1 MKLTRDF
8 YNRDAHA
15 VAKDLLG
22 KLLVRKTTEGTVKG
36 RIVEV
41 EVYKGTVDSGDLACH
56 AFPMK
61 RTSRT
66 EILFGEAGHAYIYL
80 IYGMYSCLNL
90 VCNEVD
96 VPECVLI
103 RALEPVEGLE
113 LMQVRRKQQKSYA
126 LCSGPGKLCQAL
138 ALTRLEN
145 ALDLCGEELYVEE
158 DAENIRSNTSKNDAE
173 YTSADKY
180 FLTADKRI
188 NIDYAGEAK
197 DFLWRYTIAGHPFLS
212 VKEKK

>member
-1 MKLTRDF
+1 MKVTQDF
-8 YNRDAHA
+8 YNRDAHE
-15 VAKDLLG
+15 VARDLLG
-22 KLLVRKTTEGTVKG
+22 KLLVRRTSEGIVKG

-41 EVYKGTVDSGDLACH
+41 EVYKGTVESRDQACH
-56 AFPMK
+56 AYPMK

-66 EILFGEAGHAYIYL
+66 EIMFGEAGHAYIYL

-113 LMQVRRKQQKSYA
+113 LMRTRRGQQKPYA
-126 LCSGPGKLCQAL
+126 MCSGPGKLCQAL
-138 ALTRLEN
+138 SLTRTEN
-145 ALDLCGEELYVEE
+145 GMSLCGDELYVEE
-158 DAENIRSNTSKNDAE
+158 DEGI
-173 YTSADKY
+173 YTEKALRKERLQIAVS
-180 FLTADKRI
+180 KRI

-197 DFLWRYTIAGHPFLS
+197 EFLWRYTIEDHSYLS
-212 VKEKK
+212 VKEKNR

>member
-1 MKLTRDF
+1 MKLTKDF
-8 YNRDAHA
+8 YNRDAHE
-15 VAKDLLG
+15 VARDLLG
-22 KLLVRKTTEGTVKG
+22 KLLVRRTSEGIVKG

-41 EVYKGTVDSGDLACH
+41 EVYKGTVESRDQACH
-56 AFPMK
+56 AYPMK

-66 EILFGEAGHAYIYL
+66 EIMFGEAGHAYIYL

-113 LMQVRRKQQKSYA
+113 LMRTRRGQQKPYA
-126 LCSGPGKLCQAL
+126 MCSGPGKLCQAL
-138 ALTRLEN
+138 SLTRAEN
-145 ALDLCGEELYVEE
+145 GMSLCGDELYVEE
-158 DAENIRSNTSKNDAE
+158 DEGI
-173 YTSADKY
+173 YTEKALRKERLQIAVS
-180 FLTADKRI
+180 KRI

-197 DFLWRYTIAGHPFLS
+197 AFLWRYTIEDHPYLS
-212 VKEKK
+212 VKEKTES